1 LAEKVYFDIIVVLI
15 QQLRRIKMPKSALSP
30 GKVQQT
36 RQEILTH
43 IGLIEEMR
51 RGSVTR
57 QFLKIKLKGQ
67 KDPALAGPYALFT
80 CKKNGRTVG
89 RRLRD
94 AQEIRRLE
102 HQVQN
107 FHTFQN
113 LCRRLVEISEKICE
127 ERERK
132 EDG

>member
-1 LAEKVYFDIIVVLI
+1 MGKTPPLAK
-15 QQLRRIKMPKSALSP
+15 LRQA
-30 GKVQQT
+30 

-43 IGLIEEMR
+43 IALIEEMR

-57 QFLKIKLKGQ
+57 QFLKIRLKGQ
-67 KDPALAGPYALFT
+67 REPVLTGPYALFT

-89 RRLRD
+89 RRLHD
-94 AQEIRRLE
+94 VEEIRRLE

-127 ERERK
+127 AGERK
-132 EDG
+132 EDR

>member
-1 LAEKVYFDIIVVLI
+1 MEKTSPLAK
-15 QQLRRIKMPKSALSP
+15 LRQA
-30 GKVQQT
+30 

-43 IGLIEEMR
+43 IALIEEMR

-57 QFLKIKLKGQ
+57 QFLKIRLKGQ
-67 KDPALAGPYALFT
+67 RNPVLTGPYALFT

-89 RRLRD
+89 RRLHD
-94 AQEIRRLE
+94 VEEIRRLE

-127 ERERK
+127 AWERK
-132 EDG
+132 EDR

>member
-1 LAEKVYFDIIVVLI
+1 MEKTPPLAKIR
-15 QQLRRIKMPKSALSP
+15 QA
-30 GKVQQT
+30 

-43 IGLIEEMR
+43 IALIEEMR

-57 QFLKIKLKGQ
+57 QFLKIRLKGQ
-67 KDPALAGPYALFT
+67 REPVLTGPYALFT

-89 RRLRD
+89 RRLHD
-94 AQEIRRLE
+94 VEEIRRLE

-127 ERERK
+127 ERERR
-132 EDG
+132 EDP